1 MKMLFKRDKHTK
13 LKLILRGLFPRHK
26 ITIKDNKDGSQTIT
40 LLWQL
45 SCILYQLVHK
55 LPLKSIIN
63 VFKNVYELFIKSSIS
78 YSRIVSLT
86 HK

>member
-1 MKMLFKRDKHTK
+1 MLFKRDKHSN
-13 LKLILRGLFPRHK
+13 LKLILRRSFPNHK

-40 LLWQL
+40 LLWL
-45 SCILYQLVHK
+45 IRLIMYQLVHK
-55 LPLKSIIN
+55 LPLLSIIN

-86 HK
+86 HN